1 MSKVQENKRQKRQ
14 ALLDAA
20 YELFMERG
28 QSKTSIDNIANRAK
42 VAKGTFYLY
51 FPDKDAISQALIWRL
66 SEQLFDEGL
75 AEVQKLGEGTSF
87 TEQVLALA
95 DYLLEYLRHNLS
107 VLQLIRHNLKWPRAD
122 RLEENGEPPALLA
135 KIFGILRSCPE
146 LSGRSELEVYH
157 RLAAIVSMC
166 VSVCY
171 GCVIEQQPDTLDN
184 MKPVLYDIIQK
195 SL

>member
-1 MSKVQENKRQKRQ
+1 MGKVQEKKQLKRQ

-28 QSKTSIDNIANRAK
+28 LSKTSIDNIVNRAK

-51 FPDKDAISQALIWRL
+51 FTDKDAIAQALIWRL
-66 SEQLFDEGL
+66 SDRIFDEAL
-75 AEVQKLGEGTSF
+75 AEVDKLGDAPYTDK
-87 TEQVLALA
+87 VLALA
-95 DYLLEYLRHNLS
+95 DYLLEYLRHNIF
-107 VLQLIRHNLKWPRAD
+107 VLRLVRHNLKWPRAD
-122 RLEENGEPPALLA
+122 ALEENGDPPPLLV
-135 KIFGILRSCPE
+135 KVFSLMRRCPE
-146 LSGRSELEVYH
+146 LNGRDELEVYQ
-157 RLAAIVSMC
+157 RLAALVSMC

-171 GCVIEQQPDTLDN
+171 GCVIEHRPDSLDN